1 MRLEND
7 VQEQARLAGDKL
19 ELICFPGSTFNISRD
34 KKALVKLEL
43 PSEVVTMTRKEAAQV
58 LRLFRLRLRVLGA

>member
-1 MRLEND
+1 M
-7 VQEQARLAGDKL
+7 K
-19 ELICFPGSTFNISRD
+19 LICFPGSTFNISRD